1 MEIYYITGLLVLVLL
16 VFFFVFMFINTLK
29 YKKQIGIKDKELDIL
44 SDKIKVL
51 SRKLIINNAT
61 LQTCMSNVESLKIE
75 NSNLKNKILNN
86 QKKKDVINN
95 FINDIKKT

>member
-1 MEIYYITGLLVLVLL
+1 MEIYYITGLVVL
-16 VFFFVFMFINTLK
+16 VFFSVFMLINTLK
-29 YKKQIGIKDKELDIL
+29 YKKQIVIKDKELDIL
-44 SDKIKVL
+44 SDKVKVL

>member
-1 MEIYYITGLLVLVLL
+1 MEIYYITGLVVL
-16 VFFFVFMFINTLK
+16 VFFSVFMLINTLR
-29 YKKQIGIKDKELDIL
+29 YKKQIFIKNKELDIL
-44 SDKIKVL
+44 SDKVKVL

>member
-1 MEIYYITGLLVLVLL
+1 MEIYYITGLVFL
-16 VFFFVFMFINTLK
+16 VFFSVFMLINTLK
-29 YKKQIGIKDKELDIL
+29 YKKQIVIKDKELDIL
-44 SDKIKVL
+44 SDKVKVL

>member
-1 MEIYYITGLLVLVLL
+1 MEIYYITGLVFL
-16 VFFFVFMFINTLK
+16 VFFSVFMLINTLK
-29 YKKQIGIKDKELDIL
+29 YKKQIVIKDKELDIL
-44 SDKIKVL
+44 SDKVKVL
-51 SRKLIINNAT
+51 SRKLMINNAT